1 MKILYIILFITISF
15 SNITISQ
22 DLTAEQIYEKVNKT
36 VVVILSY
43 DDNNK
48 LISQG
53 SGVVY
58 DDKGYVVTNYHVL
71 GEGIRVE
78 IRHYGDIIKDVKII
92 GIDINKDILIL
103 KVSEN
108 IFPAINI
115 ADISK
120 LKIGQRIYA
129 IGSPLGLE
137 NSISEGIIGG
147 LRYFDDIG
155 REFIQITASISP
167 GSSGGAVVNSL
178 GELIGISTLTY
189 KEGQNL
195 NFAIKFSDI
204 QNIKIESLASSDIEI
219 NTLFLKGNTE
229 LDKGNYL
236 DAINY
241 YTEYINTK
249 IKGKVYYTSDL
260 SPVFNNRGVAY
271 SLLKKYDKA
280 IEDFNKAKSL
290 DKKNF
295 NAFYNLGLAFYYY
308 YNYPVVYD
316 ACIEYF
322 TEAIKLNPYYQQAYY
337 NRGLMYAKKNK
348 CYDAK
353 KDFYKAIE
361 LDPSYE
367 NELKP
372 IIESCK

>member
-271 SLLKKYDKA
+271 SLLKKYDRR
-280 IEDFNKAKSL
+280 F
-290 DKKNF
+290 
-295 NAFYNLGLAFYYY
+295 
-308 YNYPVVYD
+308 
-316 ACIEYF
+316 
-322 TEAIKLNPYYQQAYY
+322 
-337 NRGLMYAKKNK
+337 
-348 CYDAK
+348 
-353 KDFYKAIE
+353 
-361 LDPSYE
+361 
-367 NELKP
+367 
-372 IIESCK
+372 